1 MEPTVCQAPILHR
14 RQYRATS
21 REIQGT
27 VFHPGTVFF
36 MRFQKTVPDT
46 VFFTHRFLHERSSE
60 RNKLRRRADGR
71 LSAVEPERVS
81 RQDPPALLFYSLTG
95 TACGFGV
102 ASGVGVA
109 TVAAGVEPF
118 LNGKSSSE

>member
-46 VFFTHRFLHERSSE
+46 VFFTTPRVFFTVFFTSAALNGTSCAGEQMGGLVRSS
-60 RNKLRRRADGR
+60 R
-71 LSAVEPERVS
+71 SA
-81 RQDPPALLFYSLTG
+81 
-95 TACGFGV
+95 
-102 ASGVGVA
+102 
-109 TVAAGVEPF
+109 
-118 LNGKSSSE
+118 